1 MNAADRM
8 PASPRIT
15 RTLRALGFVAA
26 VVLATAAHGEGC
38 SGGSAGGTDATG
50 NQCNDPV
57 AIGAADDRSGNDPA
71 AAVAAIPAK
80 PVAAAAPTA
89 SPPPMKAA
97 AHRKKVF
104 DERRARFEDAGHPR
118 VAAAPA
124 PATVTPRAA
133 P

>member
-15 RTLRALGFVAA
+15 RTLHAVGFVAA
-26 VVLATAAHGEGC
+26 VVLATAAQGEAC

-57 AIGAADDRSGNDPA
+57 AIAASGDRSANEPSATLDA
-71 AAVAAIPAK
+71 NAAK
-80 PVAAAAPTA
+80 PVAAAA
-89 SPPPMKAA
+89 SPPPMTAA
-97 AHRKKVF
+97 EHRKKLF
-104 DERRARFEDAGHPR
+104 DERRARFADGGAQR

-124 PATVTPRAA
+124 RTAVAPRNA